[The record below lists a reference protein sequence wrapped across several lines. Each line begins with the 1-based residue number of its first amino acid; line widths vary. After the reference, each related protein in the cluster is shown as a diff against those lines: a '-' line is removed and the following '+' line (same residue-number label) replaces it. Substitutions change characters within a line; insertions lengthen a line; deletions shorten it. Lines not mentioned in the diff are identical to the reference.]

1 MVTLANIGG
10 NHWIALILDFKAS
23 RILYGDSMGGTI
35 DEGIEEALNW
45 WISQHMGTQ
54 FTTSYLPITRQ
65 RDGHSCG
72 ILVWKALAAY
82 LFPARY
88 SLADGGAVGDERL
101 KMLLRVL
108 DRHNEKVMCGYISKS
123 LILKRNQSFDA
134 TAEGYMFTFE
144 APVSQSSDDEIEC
157 LEAQRTPPDSTE
169 ASSTC
174 PVTPTSIPAT
184 PPSSLQASSLRRTLT
199 PEGSLPTSLPVTPP
213 QASSSKRTLTPEGSP
228 RVDGEKKP
236 RLKKIVSAIRNA
248 FDVAQEAEDLGE
260 ESKFGLLKFFSKGKA
275 ADKKAYFARED
286 ERAANMHSVNDY
298 DSRQRAMNI
307 KDHKREQGRLRQQ
320 KRRRLLKDEE
330 IRGGVRSPRGT
341 KRKVSKNKQ

>member
-1 MVTLANIGG
+1 VVTLANIGG

-45 WISQHMGTQ
+45 WIGQHMGTQ

-72 ILVWKALAAY
+72 ILAWKALAAY

-169 ASSTC
+169 ASSTR

-184 PPSSLQASSLRRTLT
+184 PPSSPQASSLRRTLT
-199 PEGSLPTSLPVTPP
+199 PEGSLPSSLPATPP

>member
-1 MVTLANIGG
+1 
-10 NHWIALILDFKAS
+10 
-23 RILYGDSMGGTI
+23 
-35 DEGIEEALNW
+35 
-45 WISQHMGTQ
+45 
-54 FTTSYLPITRQ
+54 
-65 RDGHSCG
+65 
-72 ILVWKALAAY
+72 VWLH
-82 LFPARY
+82 
-88 SLADGGAVGDERL
+88 L
-101 KMLLRVL
+101 K
-108 DRHNEKVMCGYISKS
+108 G

-134 TAEGYMFTFE
+134 TVEGYMFTFE
-144 APVSQSSDDEIEC
+144 APVLQSSDDEIEC

-174 PVTPTSIPAT
+174 LVTPTSIPAT
-184 PPSSLQASSLRRTLT
+184 PPSSPQASSLRRTLT
-199 PEGSLPTSLPVTPP
+199 PEGSLPTSLPATPPTPP

-228 RVDGEKKP
+228 CVDGEEKP
-236 RLKKIVSAIRNA
+236 RLKKIVSAIRNV

-298 DSRQRAMNI
+298 DSRQRVMNI

-330 IRGGVRSPRGT
+330 IRGGVHSPRGT